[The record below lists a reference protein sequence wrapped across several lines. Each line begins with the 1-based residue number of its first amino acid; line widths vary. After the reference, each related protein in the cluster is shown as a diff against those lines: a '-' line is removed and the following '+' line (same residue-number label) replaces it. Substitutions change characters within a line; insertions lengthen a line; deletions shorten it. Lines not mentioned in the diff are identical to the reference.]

1 MRWLSLALVVFTV
14 CGSDTVSAQS
24 SPDAP
29 AQVISLGDDLAA
41 TSEAAESQSAITSAA
56 TPNPYE
62 GDLFTRKYLSGDWN
76 GRRSQ
81 LAERGVTMDIF
92 ATQFYQGVTSGG
104 LSREF
109 EYGGK
114 LDLLPN
120 FDGQKLGLWQGLS
133 ANAHVETRF
142 GTTTNAIAGTLLP
155 SNAAMAFPFDPDTQG
170 VWLTA
175 LKFNQALS
183 ENLIVFAGKLNGLD
197 GYALKYSP
205 GVATNLPGLGGF
217 QSTGLVFNP
226 IAARGVPYS
235 AAGVGA
241 AVIFSE
247 GSTFGVSVMDPAERS
262 DRGLDNLFDGGA
274 TLASD
279 LVLRAKPMGLPLIVD
294 LGAVY
299 TTADFTSLDRS
310 VYVNLPS
317 ITPGNLPVE
326 GDSWALYASGS
337 QALWQSSSDPN
348 ATWGLFGGVGI
359 SDGNPNPIHYY
370 ASCGL
375 GGRRM
380 SPSRPLDSY
389 GIGYYYLGLSDQLKD
404 LTQNVRPLRDE
415 YGAEVFYNIAV
426 TPSCRLTPNFQV
438 ARPAVEGVD
447 MPILAGLRLQVI
459 F

>member
-1 MRWLSLALVVFTV
+1 MALVVFTV

-41 TSEAAESQSAITSAA
+41 TSKAAESQSAITSAA

-241 AVIFSE
+241 AVIFGE

-262 DRGLDNLFDGGA
+262 
-274 TLASD
+274 
-279 LVLRAKPMGLPLIVD
+279 
-294 LGAVY
+294 
-299 TTADFTSLDRS
+299 
-310 VYVNLPS
+310 
-317 ITPGNLPVE
+317 
-326 GDSWALYASGS
+326 
-337 QALWQSSSDPN
+337 
-348 ATWGLFGGVGI
+348 
-359 SDGNPNPIHYY
+359 
-370 ASCGL
+370 
-375 GGRRM
+375 
-380 SPSRPLDSY
+380 
-389 GIGYYYLGLSDQLKD
+389 
-404 LTQNVRPLRDE
+404 
-415 YGAEVFYNIAV
+415 
-426 TPSCRLTPNFQV
+426 
-438 ARPAVEGVD
+438 
-447 MPILAGLRLQVI
+447 
-459 F
+459 